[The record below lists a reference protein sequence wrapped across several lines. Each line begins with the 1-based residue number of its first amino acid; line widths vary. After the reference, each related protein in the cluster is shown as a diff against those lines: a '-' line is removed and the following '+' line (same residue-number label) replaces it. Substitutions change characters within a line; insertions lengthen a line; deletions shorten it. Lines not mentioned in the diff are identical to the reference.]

1 MPFDFITSEP
11 NASPTQG
18 QDEAATPTRFDQSSL
33 LDIAKANV
41 GEDSAELSD
50 WLAKQAYNNAERDI
64 ANGGD
69 PRQYQTLDPRV
80 APEQLRKEYPSVAGI
95 NEALPRSIVQDM
107 QRAQQRKEAMASADA
122 GYQKTW
128 ANLPLRFG
136 AGAITSMLDPVDDA
150 AFMVPVV
157 GEARYGAWL
166 AKAGT
171 AGGVAGR
178 LAVTA
183 GVGGLRGAVGGAIL
197 DVAKDGMNGGDVS
210 LGDIATDA
218 LQNAVAGSLMH
229 TAHGFHSDVMG
240 TRFAETPEGQA
251 AAGNAD
257 LHDNATRVAAAQMAD
272 DRPVDVRPVFDM
284 ARPQMSRA
292 DLMGST
298 AIDRVMPSYFD
309 DAIQRAA
316 GRPTQ
321 EAMIAEDVS
330 QQAKATAPEQV
341 LDGRAAEAER
351 AINDLRTTGKLTP
364 EEEAELAQYEPE
376 QKVTASNEPKAA
388 TEAVKEGELFNN
400 EPEHA
405 NLAGAMA
412 SPDEQVAGGLPHVMG
427 GPDFRLAHTD
437 TAITSSGREVPVQY
451 AVVDAGHLTASH
463 DADGNVNPQYPAEL
477 QPRDRARGTSSAQI
491 SKIAATLDPRLLM
504 ETPKAS
510 DGAPIVSP
518 EGVVESG
525 NGRTLAIRRAY
536 SEHPE
541 VAAKYRDAL
550 AARGYDVSGMGSPM
564 LVRVRTGDMAEND
577 IEAFT
582 REANARDTLAYSATE
597 QAQADARALPDHSL
611 DLYRGGD
618 IDAASNR
625 EFVKAFMTHA
635 VPSAEH
641 GSMVS
646 ADGAL
651 SQQAIQRIR
660 AALLAKAYGDTDLI
674 SSIVESTDSNTK
686 AIGGALTDVA
696 GAWAKMRQ
704 GVRDGHVDP
713 DMDITP
719 HILDAVRLV
728 ERARKDGESIKGL
741 VNQRDMFT
749 GEAVDPLTE
758 AVLRLMF
765 NRDDFTSPVG
775 RARLAQALS
784 KYTDEATKA
793 SPGPDLLGLSTK
805 AKPSDILSV
814 AKGRTPDEHAQQ
826 DLLRP
831 AIGAGEST
839 GHPDG
844 DGERRA
850 GEIVPADGSDETARD
865 ERADGSLTPEAPKD
879 ATKIE
884 DFGEHLIG
892 ARKDYAISYKERMEH
907 AGEVNVA
914 AEPLSKSWPDPDY
927 KKLIEGGAGSWAV
940 SAARVL
946 RDEVPAKPQR
956 YGLKDWAGKVTMMRD
971 LAQRVLYGDIDK
983 ATLLSKLNDNRALRN
998 IANNIDLYEAVGHDN
1013 SLKGIS
1019 LQGHQYSVYG
1029 GVRYNPGKIVW
1040 TVERPSKSGTFG
1052 NWPRIMA
1059 EADTK
1064 QEVIDAFKAK
1074 VSEGALI
1081 KNPAK
1086 DTKFEIY
1093 SKRGQPGFWIGKK
1106 IGKSY
1111 ADLKHFDDVKSA
1123 RNFRYDSKAEL
1134 LSMLEK
1140 YKDIPPERRATN
1152 SPRIG
1157 ENYRNG
1163 ADISPEKFGETF
1175 KFRGVQFGNYVEGL
1189 RRQADLN
1196 ETFDALHD
1204 MAGVLGV
1211 SPGAL
1216 SLDGKLGLAFGA
1228 RGKGGKGAAAAHYE
1242 PGTVVI
1248 NLTKNAGAGSLG
1260 HEWWHALD
1268 NYFSKQAETP
1278 RTEYLSESRG
1288 PVLGVRTEMVG
1299 AFQNVMKAI
1308 RETGMEERSREL
1320 DKRRTSAYWATD
1332 REMAARAF
1340 ESYLINRLADHE
1352 HANDYLANVVSEK
1365 AYGLDEG
1372 YPYLT
1377 AGEIPAVRDAFDH
1390 LFETMQE
1397 ESTPNG
1403 VRLYSRQDEGGQR
1416 FEAARSDI
1424 TNRLKQVGLQ
1434 GKVALD
1440 VVDSLGGPAGMYHQN
1455 MITIAM
1461 DGPSAMGA
1469 LDHEII
1475 HAVRDAFHPAEWS
1488 ALSRAAMADGNLMA
1502 SVERRYPD
1510 LDRNGQTEEA
1520 VADMFSRFARED
1532 RQPKGLIAAAF
1543 NRIKNLFQSI
1553 GNALRGQGFTTADD
1567 VMRAVSGGEIG
1578 ARVGEPRDIAEPL
1591 GGAVYHDDGDVAKY
1605 SRSDADAANDQA
1617 EPFSAAKM
1625 DAATL
1630 AKQKLTAMQDIAKR
1644 HAMFD
1649 KIQQIKE
1656 GGLTLAHGFDALT
1669 RGISEAVPGARDST
1683 AQHQLANQEFLMSR
1697 LVSNLD
1703 KVPGAMEAWRSR
1715 ALTAEWVREL
1725 SELNKKNGQPGI
1737 SKSPLALEI
1746 AKAVHDAQDIARL
1759 NLNRAGA
1766 WVGDYEGYVSRT
1778 QHDAIKI
1785 HNAGFENWQHDVLA
1799 GVDQAKTFEDM
1810 GADERED
1817 FLRNMWDALSTGVH
1831 MSADHG
1837 ADPKAAAFPGPGNMA
1852 KKASAGRVL
1861 HWTDADAWRNYQEKY
1876 GDPVIERGVM
1886 ERLHRAGRDTA
1897 LIERWGSNPK
1907 MAFENLIQQT
1917 RQTYRSDHDAIAK
1930 LDKALP
1936 RLREEFAHLTGEA
1949 SRPQSALA
1957 SQIRGSILA
1966 LQDITKLGNVLLAHL
1981 STTLTKPFQLQYLG
1995 VGRWKAYTSVMSN
2008 LIKDNTPE
2016 GHEILENLRAN
2027 ATGQFQEMIGG
2038 YEPVDGV
2045 PGQLARLRQ
2054 FSMRIG
2060 GLPWMLGRQKAG
2072 TMWEVANFLGQSI
2085 GKSFSQLD
2093 ERTARGLSIY
2103 GVTPAEWDA
2112 LRMAPNHD
2120 ADAAGSVY
2128 LTPAA
2133 AMRANVDAL
2142 ASDRLA
2148 RAVDPVDADRIRTE
2162 TRDRLAMKLA
2172 AYYGDA
2178 AERSTVTPG
2187 IQERA
2192 FFSRHAGRTWGPMV
2206 GQYKGWAMAAV
2217 RTMWGQ
2223 SIHGS
2228 NSKAEAVKYLAEL
2241 GAVGMA
2247 VGYAR
2252 LAITS
2257 AANGMT
2263 PATFTGEP
2271 KHDVSLMSQAMLAG
2285 GALGIWGDYLM
2296 GQYAKQGESAGD
2308 RAKDLALN
2316 LLGPA
2321 FSDMATTYGL
2331 AHEYG
2336 AVPFADDSDEAW
2348 HKADADGAH
2357 FLTSHLPVVNTFY
2370 LRLLSRWLFIDRLN
2384 EMADPGYL
2392 QRHQDAVK
2400 EHAGQDFWLP
2410 PTQYAGAAA

>member
-879 ATKIE
+879 AT
-884 DFGEHLIG
+884 
-892 ARKDYAISYKERMEH
+892 
-907 AGEVNVA
+907 
-914 AEPLSKSWPDPDY
+914 
-927 KKLIEGGAGSWAV
+927 
-940 SAARVL
+940 
-946 RDEVPAKPQR
+946 
-956 YGLKDWAGKVTMMRD
+956 
-971 LAQRVLYGDIDK
+971 
-983 ATLLSKLNDNRALRN
+983 
-998 IANNIDLYEAVGHDN
+998 
-1013 SLKGIS
+1013 
-1019 LQGHQYSVYG
+1019 
-1029 GVRYNPGKIVW
+1029 
-1040 TVERPSKSGTFG
+1040 
-1052 NWPRIMA
+1052 
-1059 EADTK
+1059 
-1064 QEVIDAFKAK
+1064 
-1074 VSEGALI
+1074 
-1081 KNPAK
+1081 
-1086 DTKFEIY
+1086 
-1093 SKRGQPGFWIGKK
+1093 
-1106 IGKSY
+1106 
-1111 ADLKHFDDVKSA
+1111 
-1123 RNFRYDSKAEL
+1123 
-1134 LSMLEK
+1134 
-1140 YKDIPPERRATN
+1140 
-1152 SPRIG
+1152 
-1157 ENYRNG
+1157 
-1163 ADISPEKFGETF
+1163 
-1175 KFRGVQFGNYVEGL
+1175 
-1189 RRQADLN
+1189 
-1196 ETFDALHD
+1196 
-1204 MAGVLGV
+1204 
-1211 SPGAL
+1211 
-1216 SLDGKLGLAFGA
+1216 
-1228 RGKGGKGAAAAHYE
+1228 
-1242 PGTVVI
+1242 
-1248 NLTKNAGAGSLG
+1248 
-1260 HEWWHALD
+1260 
-1268 NYFSKQAETP
+1268 
-1278 RTEYLSESRG
+1278 
-1288 PVLGVRTEMVG
+1288 
-1299 AFQNVMKAI
+1299 
-1308 RETGMEERSREL
+1308 
-1320 DKRRTSAYWATD
+1320 
-1332 REMAARAF
+1332 
-1340 ESYLINRLADHE
+1340 
-1352 HANDYLANVVSEK
+1352 
-1365 AYGLDEG
+1365 
-1372 YPYLT
+1372 
-1377 AGEIPAVRDAFDH
+1377 
-1390 LFETMQE
+1390 
-1397 ESTPNG
+1397 PNG

-1510 LDRNGQTEEA
+1510 LDRNGQIEEA

-1630 AKQKLTAMQDIAKR
+1630 AKQKLTAMQDITKR

-1831 MSADHG
+1831 MSSDHG

-1886 ERLHRAGRDTA
+1886 ESLHRAGRDTA

-1995 VGRWKAYTSVMSN
+1995 VGRWKAYTSVLSN

-2133 AMRANVDAL
+2133 AMRANVNAL

>member
-1 MPFDFITSEP
+1 MPLDFITSEP
-11 NASPTQG
+11 AASPTQG
-18 QDEAATPTRFDQSSL
+18 QDEAASSTRFDQSSL
-33 LDIAKANV
+33 LDIAKANI

-50 WLAKQAYNNAERDI
+50 WLAKQAYNNAEQSI
-64 ANGGD
+64 AQGGN
-69 PRQYQTLDPRV
+69 PRQYQELDPRIS
-80 APEQLRKEYPSVAGI
+80 PEQIRQEYPGVAGV
-95 NEALPRSIVQDM
+95 NEALPRSIVEGM
-107 QRAQQRKEAMASADA
+107 LRAQQRKEAIANADA

-157 GEARYGAWL
+157 GESRYAAWL
-166 AKAGT
+166 ARAGEAGGT
-171 AGGVAGR
+171 AGR
-178 LAVTA
+178 FAVTA
-183 GVGGLRGAVGGAIL
+183 GVGGLRGAAGGGIL
-197 DVAKDGMNGGDVS
+197 DVAKNAMNGGGMS

-218 LQNAVAGSLMH
+218 LHNAFAGSLMH
-229 TAHGFHSDVMG
+229 TGFSFHSDVLG
-240 TRFAETPEGQA
+240 NRFMETPEGQS

-257 LHDNATRVAAAQMAD
+257 LHDNAVRAAAAQMAD

-284 ARPQMSRA
+284 AHQSMSRS

-298 AIDRVMPSYFD
+298 AMDRVMPSYFD

-321 EAMIAEDVS
+321 EAMLAEDVA
-330 QQAKATAPEQV
+330 QQAKATPPEQV
-341 LDGRAAEAER
+341 LDGRAVEAER
-351 AINDLRTTGKLTP
+351 TIEDLRRAGRLTP
-364 EEEAELAQYEPE
+364 EDEAELAQYEP
-376 QKVTASNEPKAA
+376 
-388 TEAVKEGELFNN
+388 KEGANATDGGKADQTGEMVGETVAESRSARS
-400 EPEHA
+400 EPEHP
-405 NLAGAMA
+405 NLAGALA
-412 SPDEQVAGGLPHVMG
+412 TPDAQYAGGLPDVMG
-427 GPDFRLAHTD
+427 PTETD
-437 TAITSSGREVPVQY
+437 VPYGDRSKGRQ
-451 AVVDAGHLTASH
+451 VVDQLRD
-463 DADGNVNPQYPAEL
+463 DAF
-477 QPRDRARGTSSAQI
+477 S
-491 SKIAATLDPRLLM
+491 
-504 ETPKAS
+504 
-510 DGAPIVSP
+510 
-518 EGVVESG
+518 
-525 NGRTLAIRRAY
+525 RAY
-536 SEHPE
+536 RRMADQEAGADTDIGVRKQTLPWLR
-541 VAAKYRDAL
+541 AAVSDLRDGKL
-550 AARGYDVSGMGSPM
+550 EP
-564 LVRVRTGDMAEND
+564 
-577 IEAFT
+577 EAF
-582 REANARDTLAYSATE
+582 
-597 QAQADARALPDHSL
+597 Q
-611 DLYRGGD
+611 
-618 IDAASNR
+618 NR
-625 EFVKAFMTHA
+625 IE
-635 VPSAEH
+635 
-641 GSMVS
+641 G
-646 ADGAL
+646 
-651 SQQAIQRIR
+651 
-660 AALLAKAYGDTDLI
+660 
-674 SSIVESTDSNTK
+674 
-686 AIGGALTDVA
+686 
-696 GAWAKMRQ
+696 
-704 GVRDGHVDP
+704 
-713 DMDITP
+713 
-719 HILDAVRLV
+719 
-728 ERARKDGESIKGL
+728 
-741 VNQRDMFT
+741 
-749 GEAVDPLTE
+749 
-758 AVLRLMF
+758 
-765 NRDDFTSPVG
+765 
-775 RARLAQALS
+775 
-784 KYTDEATKA
+784 
-793 SPGPDLLGLSTK
+793 LLG
-805 AKPSDILSV
+805 
-814 AKGRTPDEHAQQ
+814 
-826 DLLRP
+826 DL
-831 AIGAGEST
+831 E
-839 GHPDG
+839 
-844 DGERRA
+844 ERRA
-850 GEIVPADGSDETARD
+850 GQSLAQVRERGPDYIREWLLQAKRRGDLSEEGANLAEWFVQKNPRLVDDLGISIRNTGEAGAAGNYSPFNRVMTLFKGTANDTTAVHEMLHHLELMMPEDARHAILREWSSAVADQAKNGSDQM
-865 ERADGSLTPEAPKD
+865 RAFLEAVLKANESHSAADLIAAQKLLPEHSAYQYLNPSEFWAVN
-879 ATKIE
+879 ATRIL
-884 DFGEHLIG
+884 DSRFTSASTIG
-892 ARKDYAISYKERMEH
+892 ARLRQWFSELLEH
-907 AGEVNVA
+907 A
-914 AEPLSKSWPDPDY
+914 K
-927 KKLIEGGAGSWAV
+927 
-940 SAARVL
+940 
-946 RDEVPAKPQR
+946 
-956 YGLKDWAGKVTMMRD
+956 GL
-971 LAQRVLYGDIDK
+971 
-983 ATLLSKLNDNRALRN
+983 
-998 IANNIDLYEAVGHDN
+998 
-1013 SLKGIS
+1013 
-1019 LQGHQYSVYG
+1019 
-1029 GVRYNPGKIVW
+1029 
-1040 TVERPSKSGTFG
+1040 
-1052 NWPRIMA
+1052 
-1059 EADTK
+1059 
-1064 QEVIDAFKAK
+1064 
-1074 VSEGALI
+1074 
-1081 KNPAK
+1081 
-1086 DTKFEIY
+1086 
-1093 SKRGQPGFWIGKK
+1093 
-1106 IGKSY
+1106 
-1111 ADLKHFDDVKSA
+1111 
-1123 RNFRYDSKAEL
+1123 
-1134 LSMLEK
+1134 
-1140 YKDIPPERRATN
+1140 
-1152 SPRIG
+1152 
-1157 ENYRNG
+1157 
-1163 ADISPEKFGETF
+1163 
-1175 KFRGVQFGNYVEGL
+1175 
-1189 RRQADLN
+1189 
-1196 ETFDALHD
+1196 
-1204 MAGVLGV
+1204 
-1211 SPGAL
+1211 
-1216 SLDGKLGLAFGA
+1216 LGL
-1228 RGKGGKGAAAAHYE
+1228 
-1242 PGTVVI
+1242 
-1248 NLTKNAGAGSLG
+1248 
-1260 HEWWHALD
+1260 
-1268 NYFSKQAETP
+1268 
-1278 RTEYLSESRG
+1278 
-1288 PVLGVRTEMVG
+1288 
-1299 AFQNVMKAI
+1299 
-1308 RETGMEERSREL
+1308 
-1320 DKRRTSAYWATD
+1320 
-1332 REMAARAF
+1332 
-1340 ESYLINRLADHE
+1340 
-1352 HANDYLANVVSEK
+1352 
-1365 AYGLDEG
+1365 
-1372 YPYLT
+1372 
-1377 AGEIPAVRDAFDH
+1377 
-1390 LFETMQE
+1390 
-1397 ESTPNG
+1397 
-1403 VRLYSRQDEGGQR
+1403 
-1416 FEAARSDI
+1416 
-1424 TNRLKQVGLQ
+1424 
-1434 GKVALD
+1434 
-1440 VVDSLGGPAGMYHQN
+1440 
-1455 MITIAM
+1455 
-1461 DGPSAMGA
+1461 
-1469 LDHEII
+1469 
-1475 HAVRDAFHPAEWS
+1475 
-1488 ALSRAAMADGNLMA
+1488 
-1502 SVERRYPD
+1502 
-1510 LDRNGQTEEA
+1510 
-1520 VADMFSRFARED
+1520 
-1532 RQPKGLIAAAF
+1532 
-1543 NRIKNLFQSI
+1543 
-1553 GNALRGQGFTTADD
+1553 
-1567 VMRAVSGGEIG
+1567 
-1578 ARVGEPRDIAEPL
+1578 
-1591 GGAVYHDDGDVAKY
+1591 
-1605 SRSDADAANDQA
+1605 RSDAPMLRALDAMLKNGDGVTENGRMLSAFRLLNDIPKTDLDAAVEQR
-1617 EPFSAAKM
+1617 K
-1625 DAATL
+1625 
-1630 AKQKLTAMQDIAKR
+1630 KLTAMQDIAKR

-1886 ERLHRAGRDTA
+1886 ESLHRAGRDTA

-2120 ADAAGSVY
+2120 ADAAGSMY

-2142 ASDRLA
+2142 AGDRLA
-2148 RAVDPVDADRIRTE
+2148 HAVDPADADRIRTE
-2162 TRDRLAMKLA
+2162 TQDRLAMKLA

-2271 KHDVSLMSQAMLAG
+2271 KHDLSLMSQSMLAG

-2392 QRHQDAVK
+2392 QRHQDALK

-2410 PTQYAGAAA
+2410 PTQYAGYQNASPS